1 MSNTELLVF
10 GASCPTTGRLSS
22 QMLERHLQ
30 ADHLSLIGMRMLER
44 DKVQLV
50 LRRLSVAELALTL
63 GKPAHERACLSRDA
77 RRFKSQ
83 LRHLANAAFSRQT
96 T

>member
-30 ADHLSLIGMRMLER
+30 ADHLSLIGMRVLER
-44 DKVQLV
+44 DKACAACHPPPLG
-50 LRRLSVAELALTL
+50 RRT
-63 GKPAHERACLSRDA
+63 R
-77 RRFKSQ
+77 
-83 LRHLANAAFSRQT
+83 ANAWQAGA
-96 T
+96 